1 MSHEGRH
8 VQTILMGGLRWRQTL
23 YTSMWGLQAPSLW
36 LQAGLTPLW
45 LASQCYRGLAR
56 GHLASYT
63 WGIRRQ
69 RQLPCLVVSIG
80 NLTLGGT
87 GKTPLT
93 MWVARWYQQQGWRV
107 AVLSRGY
114 GAHPVARLRVVSS
127 GHGPLLDWQVAGDEP
142 YLLACSLPGVP
153 ILIGKDRYHTGRY
166 AYEQFGAQVLILDD
180 GFQHHALQR
189 DLDIVL
195 IDASNPFGP
204 GTLFPRGILRE
215 PLRALRRAD
224 AIVLTRAEMAG
235 ATLPTL
241 CQQIRRWNSQQPI
254 YRMVTVV
261 ETLRRQDTRSA
272 VDLVALRQCRVVA
285 FVGIGNPQAFVS
297 TLTQLGA
304 EVVALLVFPDHHP
317 YTQEDWRNI
326 MATVNT
332 QQAGC
337 LVTTEKDAVRLAPF
351 WHASVPLYTL
361 RIGVTFA
368 ASDPLFSHQLQA
380 LMSHADPR

>member
-1 MSHEGRH
+1 MS
-8 VQTILMGGLRWRQTL
+8 VQTIFMGGLRWRHTL
-23 YTSMWGLQAPSLW
+23 YTSMWGAHTPALW
-36 LQAGLTPLW
+36 LQAGLAPLW
-45 LASQCYRGLAR
+45 LASQCYRGLVRA
-56 GHLASYT
+56 HVASYT
-63 WGIRRQ
+63 SGVRR
-69 RQLPCLVVSIG
+69 RRRLPCAVVSIG

-107 AVLSRGY
+107 AILSRGY
-114 GAHPVARLRVVSS
+114 GARPAARLGVVSA
-127 GHGPLLDWQVAGDEP
+127 GQGPLLNWQAAGDEP
-142 YLLACSLPGVP
+142 YLLANSLPGVP
-153 ILIGKDRYHTGRY
+153 VLIGKDRYRTGRY
-166 AYEQFGAQVLILDD
+166 AHEQFGAEIVLLDD

-215 PLRALRRAD
+215 PLRALQRAH
-224 AIVLTRAEMAG
+224 AIVLTRVEMATE
-235 ATLPTL
+235 ALPTL
-241 CQQIRRWNSQQPI
+241 CQQIRQWNKQPPI
-254 YRMVTVV
+254 YRMATVV
-261 ETLRRQDTRSA
+261 EALHRRDTHSA
-272 VDLVALRQCRVVA
+272 VDLGALQQGRGVA

-304 EVVALLVFPDHHP
+304 DVATLCVFPDHHP
-317 YTQEDWRNI
+317 YTQEDWQTIVDTVHKRR
-326 MATVNT
+326 ATYM
-332 QQAGC
+332 
-337 LVTTEKDAVRLAPF
+337 VTTEKDAVRLASS

-368 ASDPLFSHQLQA
+368 ASDPPFSHQLQG

>member
-1 MSHEGRH
+1 MS

-23 YTSMWGLQAPSLW
+23 YTSMWGAQAPSVW
-36 LQAGLTPLW
+36 LQAGLAPLW

-63 WGIRRQ
+63 WGVRRR
-69 RQLPCLVVSIG
+69 RQLPCAVVSIG

-87 GKTPLT
+87 GKTPLA

-107 AVLSRGY
+107 AILSRGY
-114 GAHPVARLRVVSS
+114 GARPAACLRVVSS
-127 GHGPLLDWQVAGDEP
+127 GHGPLLGWQVAGDEP

-153 ILIGKDRYHTGRY
+153 VLIGKDRYRTGRY
-166 AYEQFGAQVLILDD
+166 AYEQFGAHVLILDD

-204 GTLFPRGILRE
+204 GALFPRGILRE
-215 PLRALRRAD
+215 PLWALRRAH
-224 AIVLTRAEMAG
+224 AIVLTRVEMAT
-235 ATLPTL
+235 ARLPTL
-241 CQQIRRWNSQQPI
+241 RQRIRQWNSQQPI
-254 YRMVTVV
+254 YRMATVV
-261 ETLRRQDTRSA
+261 EALHQQDTHSVVELA
-272 VDLVALRQCRVVA
+272 ALRQRRGVA

-297 TLTQLGA
+297 TLTRLGA
-304 EVVALLVFPDHHP
+304 EVVTLFVFPDHHP
-317 YTQEDWRNI
+317 YTQEDWQTMVAEVNKQR
-326 MATVNT
+326 ATY
-332 QQAGC
+332 
-337 LVTTEKDAVRLAPF
+337 LITTEKDAVRLAPS

-368 ASDPLFSHQLQA
+368 ASDPPFSHQLQA
-380 LMSHADPR
+380 LMSHADLR

>member
-1 MSHEGRH
+1 M
-8 VQTILMGGLRWRQTL
+8 QTILMGGLRWRQTL

-36 LQAGLTPLW
+36 LQTGLAPLW

-114 GAHPVARLRVVSS
+114 GAHPGARLRVVSS
-127 GHGPLLDWQVAGDEP
+127 GHGPLLDWQAAGDEP
-142 YLLACSLPGVP
+142 YLLACALPGVP
-153 ILIGKDRYHTGRY
+153 ILIGKDRYRTGRY

-195 IDASNPFGP
+195 IDASNPFGS

-215 PLRALRRAD
+215 SLRALQRAD
-224 AIVLTRAEMAG
+224 AIVLTRVEMAG
-235 ATLPTL
+235 AALPTL

-254 YRMVTVV
+254 YRMVTVA
-261 ETLRRQDTRSA
+261 ETLHRQDTRSTA
-272 VDLVALRQCRVVA
+272 DLATLHQCRGVA
-285 FVGIGNPQAFVS
+285 VAVIGNPQAFVS
-297 TLTQLGA
+297 ILTQLGA

-317 YTQEDWRNI
+317 YTQEDWRTI
-326 MATVNT
+326 IATVDT

-337 LVTTEKDAVRLAPF
+337 LVTTEKDAVRLAPS
-351 WHASVPLYTL
+351 WHASVPFYTL
-361 RIGVTFA
+361 RIGVTFT
-368 ASDPLFSHQLQA
+368 ASDSLFSHQLQA